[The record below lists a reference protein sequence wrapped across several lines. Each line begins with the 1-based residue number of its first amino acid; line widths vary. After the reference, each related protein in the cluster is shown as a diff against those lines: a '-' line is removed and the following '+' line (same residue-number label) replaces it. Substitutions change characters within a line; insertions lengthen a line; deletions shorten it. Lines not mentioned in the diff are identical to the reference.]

1 MSFLPPATLP
11 PYVPSYKAPSAMVS
25 HSPAFLP
32 PIAVSSQPPRN
43 TVEPTPTV
51 PTEKKKG
58 GRPTKADKL
67 KEARRHASD
76 AIAELVENKP
86 TKKDVYRYFESR
98 IEELRT

>member
-11 PYVPSYKAPSAMVS
+11 PYIPHKAPSAMVS

-32 PIAVSSQPPRN
+32 PVAVSSQPPRN
-43 TVEPTPTV
+43 TVELTPTA

-67 KEARRHASD
+67 KEARKHASD
-76 AIAELVENKP
+76 AIAELLEDKP
-86 TKKDVYRYFESR
+86 TKKDIYRYFETR